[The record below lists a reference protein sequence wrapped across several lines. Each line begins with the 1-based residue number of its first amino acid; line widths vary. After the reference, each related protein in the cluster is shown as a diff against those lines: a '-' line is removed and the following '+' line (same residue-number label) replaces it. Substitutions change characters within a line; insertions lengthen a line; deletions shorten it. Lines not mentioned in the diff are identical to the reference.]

1 MFFLAF
7 LNVLRHGY
15 YFIQSVLSSNEE
27 NPNSKESD
35 IEVLRQKLQNLEKQR
50 IEAVGLVNALT
61 GALQQCDE
69 FLKQIDNVEP
79 EVVSDSS
86 DVDK

>member
-1 MFFLAF
+1 MITKDNIAERRTKL
-7 LNVLRHGY
+7 
-15 YFIQSVLSSNEE
+15 
-27 NPNSKESD
+27 ESD

-69 FLKQIDNVEP
+69 FLRQIDNVEP

>member
-1 MFFLAF
+1 MITKDNIAERRTKL
-7 LNVLRHGY
+7 
-15 YFIQSVLSSNEE
+15 
-27 NPNSKESD
+27 ESD

-50 IEAVGLVNALT
+50 IETVGLVNALT

-86 DVDK
+86 DVDN

>member
-1 MFFLAF
+1 MITKDNIAERRTKL
-7 LNVLRHGY
+7 
-15 YFIQSVLSSNEE
+15 
-27 NPNSKESD
+27 ESD

-86 DVDK
+86 DVDN

>member
-1 MFFLAF
+1 MITKDNIAERRTKL
-7 LNVLRHGY
+7 
-15 YFIQSVLSSNEE
+15 
-27 NPNSKESD
+27 ESD

-69 FLKQIDNVEP
+69 FLRQIDNVEP

-86 DVDK
+86 DVDN

>member
-1 MFFLAF
+1 MITKDTIAERRTKL
-7 LNVLRHGY
+7 
-15 YFIQSVLSSNEE
+15 
-27 NPNSKESD
+27 ESD

-69 FLKQIDNVEP
+69 FLRQIDNVEP

>member
-1 MFFLAF
+1 MITKDTIAERRTKL
-7 LNVLRHGY
+7 
-15 YFIQSVLSSNEE
+15 
-27 NPNSKESD
+27 ESD
-35 IEVLRQKLQNLEKQR
+35 IGVLRQKLQNLENQR

-86 DVDK
+86 DVDN

>member
-1 MFFLAF
+1 MITKDNIAERRTKL
-7 LNVLRHGY
+7 
-15 YFIQSVLSSNEE
+15 
-27 NPNSKESD
+27 ESD
-35 IEVLRQKLQNLEKQR
+35 IGVLRQKLQNLENQR

-69 FLKQIDNVEP
+69 FLRQIDNVEP

-86 DVDK
+86 DVDN

>member
-1 MFFLAF
+1 MITKDTIAERRTKL
-7 LNVLRHGY
+7 
-15 YFIQSVLSSNEE
+15 
-27 NPNSKESD
+27 ESD

-86 DVDK
+86 DVDN

>member
-1 MFFLAF
+1 MITKDTIAERRTKL
-7 LNVLRHGY
+7 
-15 YFIQSVLSSNEE
+15 
-27 NPNSKESD
+27 ESD

-50 IEAVGLVNALT
+50 IETVGLVNALT

-69 FLKQIDNVEP
+69 FLRQIDNVEP

-86 DVDK
+86 DVDN

>member
-1 MFFLAF
+1 MITKDTIAERRTKL
-7 LNVLRHGY
+7 
-15 YFIQSVLSSNEE
+15 
-27 NPNSKESD
+27 ESD
-35 IEVLRQKLQNLEKQR
+35 IEVLRQKLQNLENQR

-86 DVDK
+86 DVD

>member
-1 MFFLAF
+1 MITKDTIAERRTNL
-7 LNVLRHGY
+7 
-15 YFIQSVLSSNEE
+15 ET
-27 NPNSKESD
+27 D
-35 IEVLRQKLQNLEKQR
+35 IGVLRQKLQNLENQR

-86 DVDK
+86 DVDN

>member
-1 MFFLAF
+1 MITKDTIAERRTKL
-7 LNVLRHGY
+7 
-15 YFIQSVLSSNEE
+15 
-27 NPNSKESD
+27 ESD
-35 IEVLRQKLQNLEKQR
+35 IEVLRQKLQNLERQR

-69 FLKQIDNVEP
+69 FLRQIDNVEP

-86 DVDK
+86 DVDN

>member
-1 MFFLAF
+1 MITKDTIAERRTKL
-7 LNVLRHGY
+7 
-15 YFIQSVLSSNEE
+15 
-27 NPNSKESD
+27 ESD
-35 IEVLRQKLQNLEKQR
+35 IGVLRQKLQNLENQR
-50 IEAVGLVNALT
+50 KESVGLLNALT

-86 DVDK
+86 DVDN

>member
-1 MFFLAF
+1 MITKDTIAERRTKL
-7 LNVLRHGY
+7 
-15 YFIQSVLSSNEE
+15 
-27 NPNSKESD
+27 ESD
-35 IEVLRQKLQNLEKQR
+35 IGVLRQKLQNLEKQR

-69 FLKQIDNVEP
+69 FLRQIDNVEP

-86 DVDK
+86 DVDN

>member
-1 MFFLAF
+1 MITKDTIAERRTNL
-7 LNVLRHGY
+7 
-15 YFIQSVLSSNEE
+15 
-27 NPNSKESD
+27 ESD
-35 IEVLRQKLQNLEKQR
+35 IGVLRQKLQNLEKQR
-50 IEAVGLVNALT
+50 IESVGLLNALT

-86 DVDK
+86 DVDN

>member
-1 MFFLAF
+1 MITKDTIAERRTKL
-7 LNVLRHGY
+7 
-15 YFIQSVLSSNEE
+15 
-27 NPNSKESD
+27 ESD

-79 EVVSDSS
+79 GVVSVSS
-86 DVDK
+86 DVD

>member
-1 MFFLAF
+1 MITKDNIAERRTKL
-7 LNVLRHGY
+7 
-15 YFIQSVLSSNEE
+15 
-27 NPNSKESD
+27 ESD
-35 IEVLRQKLQNLEKQR
+35 IGVLRQKLQNLENQR

-86 DVDK
+86 DVDN

>member
-1 MFFLAF
+1 MITKDTIAERRTKL
-7 LNVLRHGY
+7 
-15 YFIQSVLSSNEE
+15 
-27 NPNSKESD
+27 ESD
-35 IEVLRQKLQNLEKQR
+35 IEVLRQKLQNLENQR

-69 FLKQIDNVEP
+69 FLRQIDNVEP

>member
-1 MFFLAF
+1 MITKDTIVERRTKL
-7 LNVLRHGY
+7 
-15 YFIQSVLSSNEE
+15 
-27 NPNSKESD
+27 ESD

-86 DVDK
+86 DVDN

>member
-1 MFFLAF
+1 MITKDTIAERRT
-7 LNVLRHGY
+7 VL
-15 YFIQSVLSSNEE
+15 ET
-27 NPNSKESD
+27 D
-35 IEVLRQKLQNLEKQR
+35 IGVVKQKLQSLEQQR
-50 IEAVGLVNALT
+50 IESVGLLNALT

-86 DVDK
+86 DVDN

>member
-1 MFFLAF
+1 MITKDTIAERRTKL
-7 LNVLRHGY
+7 
-15 YFIQSVLSSNEE
+15 
-27 NPNSKESD
+27 ESD
-35 IEVLRQKLQNLEKQR
+35 IEVLRQKLQNLENQR

-86 DVDK
+86 DVDN

>member
-1 MFFLAF
+1 MITKDTIAERRTKL
-7 LNVLRHGY
+7 
-15 YFIQSVLSSNEE
+15 
-27 NPNSKESD
+27 ESD

-69 FLKQIDNVEP
+69 FLRQIDNVEP

-86 DVDK
+86 DVDN

>member
-1 MFFLAF
+1 MITKDAITERRTALEA
-7 LNVLRHGY
+7 
-15 YFIQSVLSSNEE
+15 
-27 NPNSKESD
+27 D
-35 IEVLRQKLQNLEKQR
+35 IGVIKHKLQSLEQQR
-50 IEAVGLVNALT
+50 TESVGLLNALT

>member
-1 MFFLAF
+1 MITKDTIAERRTKL
-7 LNVLRHGY
+7 
-15 YFIQSVLSSNEE
+15 
-27 NPNSKESD
+27 ESD

-79 EVVSDSS
+79 GVVSDSS
-86 DVDK
+86 DVD

>member
-1 MFFLAF
+1 MITKDTIAERRTKL
-7 LNVLRHGY
+7 
-15 YFIQSVLSSNEE
+15 
-27 NPNSKESD
+27 ESD
-35 IEVLRQKLQNLEKQR
+35 IGVLRQKLQNLENQR

-69 FLKQIDNVEP
+69 FLRQIDNVEP

-86 DVDK
+86 DVDN

>member
-1 MFFLAF
+1 MITKDTIAERRTKL
-7 LNVLRHGY
+7 
-15 YFIQSVLSSNEE
+15 
-27 NPNSKESD
+27 ESD
-35 IEVLRQKLQNLEKQR
+35 IEVLRQKLQNLENQR

-69 FLKQIDNVEP
+69 FLRQIDNVEP

-86 DVDK
+86 DVDN

>member
-1 MFFLAF
+1 MITKDTIAERRTKL
-7 LNVLRHGY
+7 
-15 YFIQSVLSSNEE
+15 
-27 NPNSKESD
+27 ESD
-35 IEVLRQKLQNLEKQR
+35 IGVLRQKLQNLEKQR

-86 DVDK
+86 DVDN

>member
-1 MFFLAF
+1 MITKDTIAERRTKL
-7 LNVLRHGY
+7 
-15 YFIQSVLSSNEE
+15 
-27 NPNSKESD
+27 ESD

-50 IEAVGLVNALT
+50 IETVGLVNALT

-86 DVDK
+86 DVDN